1 MYSKKLLV
9 FEKALLIALSITL
22 VAAAWAQKKQTEISS
37 KLIRLHV
44 LAVSDDAHEQEIKLR
59 VRDAVTDYLAPVLEA
74 AESSSDARKIIA
86 ENMEGIENA
95 AKSASQGRSVTLTL
109 SREYYPTREYEAFTL
124 PAGEYESL
132 RVILGEGQGHNWWCV
147 VFPPLCLSLSD
158 SEELREVMDGD
169 EYGIITE
176 QSGYVLRFRILEL
189 WGKLAEKL

>member
-147 VFPPLCLSLSD
+147 VFPPLCLNLSD